1 MSGNPFVLPC
11 PHYRVHYNYMTFA
24 LELERYKEYGIAEGE
39 AKGRAEAQVK
49 DIRNLM
55 ETMNLTAEQAMKALK
70 IPASDYAKYM
80 VMV

>member
-1 MSGNPFVLPC
+1 
-11 PHYRVHYNYMTFA
+11 MTFA
-24 LELERYKEYGIAEGE
+24 LELERYKEYGE
-39 AKGRAEAQVK
+39 AKGRAEAQVSAIK
-49 DIRNLM
+49 NLM

>member
-1 MSGNPFVLPC
+1 
-11 PHYRVHYNYMTFA
+11 MTFA
-24 LELERYKEYGIAEGE
+24 IEKELYGEQA
-39 AKGRAEAQVK
+39 RAEERIMAIK
-49 DIRNLM
+49 NLM